1 MKNNRILIADGDKS
15 LLIYMRDLLS
25 RFDYEVFC
33 ADTGEKAIHMVR
45 SAQPAILLLD
55 LNLPEKDGLE
65 VLQQIKKICE
75 ETYIVMMSGNGLAQ
89 TVVTTMKMGAMDF
102 LHKPFDQE
110 ELLATIGR
118 QMDRRDLIDEAKFLR
133 EEIKQKA
140 EFDRIFQ
147 NSERMRE
154 IQAIIEQVADTDISL
169 LIQGENGTGKD
180 LVAKSIYMLSTR
192 QEKPFVKVNC
202 AALPEPLL
210 ESELF
215 GYEKGAFTDAS
226 NRKAGKFE
234 LANGGTIFLDE
245 ISEMMPALQAKFLQV
260 LQDKRFSRL
269 GGKEDVHVDV
279 RIIAATN
286 QNLVDIVAAGKFRE
300 DLYYRLNVVNIHV
313 PPLRERLEEIPVLVE
328 YFTKKYSNEFKKK
341 APGLSTELLELF
353 QKHYW
358 PGNVRELENYIKK
371 IILLGNDQSVCLELE
386 KKCNDIIPGSNNNYS
401 PGYKG
406 LAENMDRYSLKAF
419 SKEAI
424 RQAEKEVIG
433 KVLQQTCWNRKEAAG
448 KLQISYKAL
457 LYKIKETGLEK

>member
-25 RFDYEVFC
+25 RFDYEVSC
-33 ADTGEKAIHMVR
+33 ADTGEKTMHMAR
-45 SAQPAILLLD
+45 SIQPTILLLD
-55 LNLPEKDGLE
+55 LQLPEKDGIE
-65 VLQQIKKICE
+65 VLQEINKICK
-75 ETYIVMMSGNGLAQ
+75 ETYIIMMSGNGLAQ

-110 ELLATIGR
+110 EVLATIGR

-147 NSERMRE
+147 NSERMKE
-154 IQAIIEQVADTDISL
+154 IQAIIEQVADTDITL

-180 LVAKSIYMLSTR
+180 LVAKAIYMLSTR
-192 QEKPFVKVNC
+192 QHKPFIKINC

-226 NRKAGKFE
+226 SRKPGKFE
-234 LANGGTIFLDE
+234 LANNGTIFLDE
-245 ISEMMPALQAKFLQV
+245 ISEMMPSLQAKLLQV

-269 GGKEDVHVDV
+269 GGKEDINVDV

-286 QNLVDIVAAGKFRE
+286 QNLVEIVAAGKFRE
-300 DLYYRLNVVNIHV
+300 DLYYRLNVVNLHV

-328 YFTKKYSNEFKKK
+328 YFTKKYSSEFK
-341 APGLSTELLELF
+341 
-353 QKHYW
+353 
-358 PGNVRELENYIKK
+358 
-371 IILLGNDQSVCLELE
+371 
-386 KKCNDIIPGSNNNYS
+386 
-401 PGYKG
+401 
-406 LAENMDRYSLKAF
+406 
-419 SKEAI
+419 
-424 RQAEKEVIG
+424 
-433 KVLQQTCWNRKEAAG
+433 
-448 KLQISYKAL
+448 
-457 LYKIKETGLEK
+457 